1 MSKPPKQPEKQGPHV
16 SMVLEQERLMK
27 LHNDIKLRNEDMI
40 LSMPFDVENL
50 VNMAL
55 SFQNLKKAIETLA
68 TNQVVQAQVLTK
80 LS

>member
-1 MSKPPKQPEKQGPHV
+1 
-16 SMVLEQERLMK
+16 MK